1 MATFKEKMNE
11 PAINYTGKAPVG
23 DYDFSALTEVD
34 ESSVEAK
41 LFGIID
47 DIDTATDMF
56 KPEIDAFEKFV
67 CKKIKEAHRL
77 IVSDGYR
84 LFYTESGKIP
94 PIK

>member
-1 MATFKEKMNE
+1 MNE
-11 PAINYTGKAPVG
+11 PAINYTGKALVG

-56 KPEIDAFEKFV
+56 KPEMEAFEKFV
-67 CKKIKEAHRL
+67 CKKIKEARRL

-84 LFYTESGKIP
+84 LFYAESGITP